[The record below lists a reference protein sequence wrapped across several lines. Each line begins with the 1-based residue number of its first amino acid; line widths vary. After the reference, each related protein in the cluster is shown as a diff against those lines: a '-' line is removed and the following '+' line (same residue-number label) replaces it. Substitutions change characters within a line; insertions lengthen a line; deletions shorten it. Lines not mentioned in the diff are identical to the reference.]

1 MDTIDKATRSKIMSH
16 VGQKNA
22 HPELFEKAKAF
33 EKIATETGE
42 RFTWNEGSSFF
53 CLLCVNFLVMISVA
67 IAFLIIFK
75 ISSEAV
81 PYISDCIDGK
91 IPCDWNA
98 GLSYTWRHLQ
108 SSVWSSTGNAAA
120 MIQKWWFKS

>member
-1 MDTIDKATRSKIMSH
+1 MEIVPSTIENIIL
-16 VGQKNA
+16 GQVHPSAAKSPVTIKNNA
-22 HPELFEKAKAF
+22 
-33 EKIATETGE
+33 
-42 RFTWNEGSSFF
+42 NEGSSFF

-98 GLSYTWRHLQ
+98 GLSYTWRHSQ